1 MSLITLA
8 FGFWIIFLI
17 SMVYEPRSFWNALLL
32 IFNIGLTM
40 LAVATKSGIQGLLLG
55 LFVMVISFIF
65 IVVALFLILNGI
77 QMYQREGHRLQ
88 NLLSLFTGFAIIVGG
103 IGTVKGIQYFQNRS
117 VIRSVFN
124 LILTLECHV
133 TITFA
138 AMLFYSLLYTYI
150 PKRIRCDYIIVHGCG
165 LKNGESVTPLL
176 KGRVD
181 KAVQIYR
188 KSKEL
193 AKIVVS
199 GGQGPDEKISEA
211 QAMKNY
217 LLEIGIAE
225 DDIILEEQSKTTY
238 ENLKNVR
245 DLLDVGGKKNRYIF
259 VTNNYHVF
267 RTSLFAR
274 KLKMKAQ
281 GVGCKTAGYYWPSA
295 FIREYI
301 AIMVHYKWVVAFI
314 VAVWIV
320 SVLFV

>member
-1 MSLITLA
+1 
-8 FGFWIIFLI
+8 
-17 SMVYEPRSFWNALLL
+17 
-32 IFNIGLTM
+32 
-40 LAVATKSGIQGLLLG
+40 
-55 LFVMVISFIF
+55 
-65 IVVALFLILNGI
+65 
-77 QMYQREGHRLQ
+77 
-88 NLLSLFTGFAIIVGG
+88 
-103 IGTVKGIQYFQNRS
+103 
-117 VIRSVFN
+117 
-124 LILTLECHV
+124 
-133 TITFA
+133 
-138 AMLFYSLLYTYI
+138 
-150 PKRIRCDYIIVHGCG
+150 KRIRCDYIIVHGCG